1 MIRRLLR
8 RAVLRAVGKRPA
20 MGLEDFEILVRF
32 FPPRD
37 PPVRLAWASELL
49 RRGYIDEELWHA
61 YTRMDYPGPFQP

>member
-20 MGLEDFEILVRF
+20 MGLEDYAILVRF

-37 PPVRLAWASELL
+37 PPVRLAWANLL
-49 RRGYIDEELWHA
+49 LERGYIDEELFCE
-61 YTRMDYPGPFQP
+61 YTRMDYAGPFQP